1 MKRLTDKDIEIIS
14 AYLDGELSDAE
25 KELIEKKISE
35 SSEFQEK
42 FEEMKKIK
50 NLTSNSFNAL
60 PETEYFETRVMQ
72 KIHTGNSSK
81 LKMRK
86 WAPVVGFSLLTI
98 GLMLILKFNP
108 SVLDRLVESQKTK
121 LAGFYQENLKPL
133 LFAANL
139 TNEDIFNFAFYK
151 QLPLDKSNNQY
162 IQLSTD
168 SSGNEYFEIKKTSD
182 VPASDNLKRFIAAL
196 NLNSQQ
202 KEQVDSIINAY
213 AQELQSQILVNDKN
227 TVAINP
233 NLWNYNKA
241 LVADLYSFAAK
252 TKSKEFAKIIPA
264 SYRYIDPSE
273 VARAVKEIKADKNDQ
288 YIFIAPDTIF
298 SEKYAFDKAKFDK
311 EMVELKKNLKNLN
324 KETENYSY
332 NFNFTADSD
341 LAKSS
346 IRIDS
351 TWIKN
356 FVVKIDSN
364 LCKVQ
369 IPKIVISPPHLPDF
383 DSIFSNLKIEELTEG
398 MKKLTFEMPKGFPE
412 KGGEFKMN
420 FMEGDSLK
428 TIRFNM
434 NGINVDSIVQTSLK
448 ALDSLNIYMP
458 KNIHINIDSLL
469 NSRIYHNAG
478 DTQGRV
484 NSKEYKKII
493 KNHQKE
499 IQRLRRE
506 IEKMEKNYRKD
517 SLYQLPDSIKS

>member
-1 MKRLTDKDIEIIS
+1 
-14 AYLDGELSDAE
+14 
-25 KELIEKKISE
+25 
-35 SSEFQEK
+35 
-42 FEEMKKIK
+42 
-50 NLTSNSFNAL
+50 
-60 PETEYFETRVMQ
+60 
-72 KIHTGNSSK
+72 
-81 LKMRK
+81 
-86 WAPVVGFSLLTI
+86 
-98 GLMLILKFNP
+98 
-108 SVLDRLVESQKTK
+108 
-121 LAGFYQENLKPL
+121 
-133 LFAANL
+133 
-139 TNEDIFNFAFYK
+139 
-151 QLPLDKSNNQY
+151 
-162 IQLSTD
+162 
-168 SSGNEYFEIKKTSD
+168 
-182 VPASDNLKRFIAAL
+182 
-196 NLNSQQ
+196 
-202 KEQVDSIINAY
+202 
-213 AQELQSQILVNDKN
+213 LVNDKN

-412 KGGEFKMN
+412 KGGEFKVN

>member
-1 MKRLTDKDIEIIS
+1 MKRLTDKDIQMIS

-25 KELIEKKISE
+25 KELLEKKISE
-35 SSEFQEK
+35 LSEFREK
-42 FEEMKKIK
+42 YEEMKKIK
-50 NLTSNSFNAL
+50 NLTSNSFSTLTKA
-60 PETEYFETRVMQ
+60 EYFETRVMQ
-72 KIHTGNSSK
+72 KIHSGNSSK
-81 LKMRK
+81 LKVRK
-86 WAPVVGFSLLTI
+86 WAPVIGFSILTV

-108 SVLDRLVESQKTK
+108 GVLDRLVETQKTK
-121 LAGFYQENLKPL
+121 IAGFYQENLRPL

-162 IQLSTD
+162 IQLSSD
-168 SSGNEYFEIKKTSD
+168 SSGNEYFEIRKSNN
-182 VPASDNLKRFIAAL
+182 VPASDNLKRFVTAL
-196 NLNSQQ
+196 NLNAQQ
-202 KEQVDSIINAY
+202 KEQVDSIINTY

-227 TVAINP
+227 TIAINP

-241 LVADLYSFAAK
+241 LVADLYAFAAR
-252 TKSKEFAKIIPA
+252 TKSKEFARIIPA
-264 SYRYIDPSE
+264 SYRSVDPLE
-273 VARAVKEIKADKNDQ
+273 VARAVREIKADKNDQ

-311 EMVELKKNLKNLN
+311 EMLELKKNLKNLD
-324 KETENYSY
+324 KETKNYSY
-332 NFNFTADSD
+332 NFNFSADSN

-369 IPKIVISPPHLPDF
+369 IPRIIISPPHLPNF
-383 DSIFSNLKIEELTEG
+383 DSIFSNLKLEELTEG
-398 MKKLTFEMPKGFPE
+398 LKKLTFEMPKGFPE
-412 KGGEFKMN
+412 KGGEFKMH

-428 TIRFNM
+428 SFKFNM
-434 NGINVDSIVQTSLK
+434 NGINIDSIVQSSLK

-458 KNIHINIDSLL
+458 KNIHINFDSLL
-469 NSRIYHNAG
+469 NNRIYHNAG
-478 DTQGRV
+478 DSLGGI
-484 NSKEYKKII
+484 NSREYKKII
-493 KNHQKE
+493 KDHKKE
-499 IQRLRRE
+499 IQKLRRE

-517 SLYQLPDSIKS
+517 SVYQLPDSIKS

>member
-1 MKRLTDKDIEIIS
+1 MKRLTDKDIQMIS

-25 KELIEKKISE
+25 KELLEKRISE
-35 SSEFQEK
+35 SSGFQEK

-60 PETEYFETRVMQ
+60 PEKEYFETRVMQ
-72 KIHTGNSSK
+72 KIHSGNSSK
-81 LKMRK
+81 LKIRK
-86 WAPVVGFSLLTI
+86 WAPVVGFSILTI

-108 SVLDRLVESQKTK
+108 SVLDRLVETQKTK
-121 LAGFYQENLKPL
+121 IAGFYQENLKPL

-139 TNEDIFNFAFYK
+139 TNDDIFNFAFYK

-168 SSGNEYFEIKKTSD
+168 SSGNEYFEIKKTND
-182 VPASDNLKRFIAAL
+182 VPASDNLNRFITAL

-202 KEQVDSIINAY
+202 KEQVDSIINSY

-241 LVADLYSFAAK
+241 LVADLYAFASK

-264 SYRYIDPSE
+264 SYHYINQSE
-273 VARAVKEIKADKNDQ
+273 VARAVREIKANKNDQ

-298 SEKYAFDKAKFDK
+298 SEKYAFDRAKFGK
-311 EMVELKKNLKNLN
+311 EMLELKKNLKNLN

-332 NFNFTADSD
+332 KFDFSADSD
-341 LAKSS
+341 LGKNS
-346 IRIDS
+346 IKIDS

-369 IPKIVISPPHLPDF
+369 IPKIIISPPLLPNF
-383 DSIFSNLKIEELTEG
+383 DSIFSNLKLEELTEG

-412 KGGEFKMN
+412 KGGEIKMK

-428 TIRFNM
+428 TLKFNM
-434 NGINVDSIVQTSLK
+434 NPINVDSIVQSSLK
-448 ALDSLNIYMP
+448 VLDSLNIYMP

-469 NSRIYHNAG
+469 NNKIYHNAG
-478 DTQGRV
+478 DSHRRI
-484 NSKEYKKII
+484 NSREYKKII
-493 KNHQKE
+493 KDHEKE
-499 IQRLRRE
+499 IQKLRRE
-506 IEKMEKNYRKD
+506 MEKMEKNYKRD
-517 SLYQLPDSIKS
+517 SLYQHPDTIKS